1 MVWYVWFSV
10 SCLPS
15 RQSAFWLFIALSCN
29 NCTHKHASVSK
40 QYNLVLAKVHLS
52 SGHFPRQSGL
62 TATRKSPFWI
72 LLELRM
78 MEVVSGDNWN
88 CETCKAPVITL
99 PPTHQ
104 HQLFTGRMSFLLPN
118 QQCRSTEGESIT
130 FRGLAHPKLTWGLTT
145 LSLTTKGSWL
155 PEENGCK
162 HYRQSSDAKYW
173 PNGSDILW
181 QGN

>member
-1 MVWYVWFSV
+1 MVWCVWLVFHAYHKIG
-10 SCLPS
+10 
-15 RQSAFWLFIALSCN
+15 RTFWLFIALSCN

-40 QYNLVLAKVHLS
+40 QYNLVLVKVHLS
-52 SGHFPRQSGL
+52 SGHFPGQSGL

-78 MEVVSGDNWN
+78 MEVVSGDNRS

-118 QQCRSTEGESIT
+118 QQCQSTEGRKYHNPWTRSPQ
-130 FRGLAHPKLTWGLTT
+130 AHL
-145 LSLTTKGSWL
+145 GSS
-155 PEENGCK
+155 NFVFD
-162 HYRQSSDAKYW
+162 H
-173 PNGSDILW
+173 
-181 QGN
+181 